1 MMMTEYQKTLV
12 EQNMGLVDWVLRSRI
27 NVPTN
32 GIFTYDE
39 CYAIGCE
46 ALCKAAMAYQPSKGE
61 FDPFACLCIYNAVL
75 DRLRKEG
82 TFSQHRTAYAT
93 DDDGELAEYVLPPVH
108 QDYEGDLAAKKV
120 SEVFRDCKARY
131 SGIVLRGIEAIELK
145 ALGYSTSEIAEKY
158 GTNVHNVNAW
168 ISKAR
173 KKLYAEPEFM
183 AAIS

>member
-82 TFSQHRTAYAT
+82 NFAQHRSTYAT
-93 DDDGELAEYVLPPVH
+93 EDDGELAEYVLPPVNH
-108 QDYEGDLAAKKV
+108 DFEGALTAKQA
-120 SEVFRDCKARY
+120 SEAFRACKARY
-131 SGIVLRGIEAIELK
+131 TGIFLRGIEAIELK
-145 ALGYSTSEIAEKY
+145 SLGYSTPESAEKY
-158 GTNVHNVNAW
+158 GNKVHIVNAW